1 MENKEYNRLIFNNII
16 NKLANI
22 TNYSDLTTYKYL
34 DKYLLEYLLK
44 NNIHTTRMDNYMK
57 KNNLWINLYLK
68 YNIIEPL
75 VNVPLEYLLEKTDNE
90 LLLVKILTK
99 MNNSERI
106 KLYQKMKYSNV
117 WLFNHIEQDIIEIYQ
132 TYNII
137 IPQTFINLPKIAD
150 NKIKV
155 NKKLQKELSKLV
167 TIYGDTDKQTI
178 DTIIN
183 ELKRKS
189 KQDIKRTYMDIVKL
203 LNYKLDNKDFKL
215 KISPTGYLCGLYTTD
230 DSILIDKY
238 IHGLFNHELSH
249 LFVDQFELFDI
260 DEDYK
265 EYRNMIKKIINRK
278 SSINRITN
286 YLNEFHSRI
295 NFMKKIFKEL
305 YFKEVEKQYGSFNAY
320 ANKLYIEI
328 KNIKPEVIIID
339 KIATEIYIDEDNIE
353 TSVME
358 IIESLSNNYANICV
372 TNYYN
377 EELFLENLLDS
388 ILKGRIW
395 ANELQVESMSGHSRK
410 YYKSDKYASLDECL
424 ANYDAIKNSN
434 KADILINKL
443 RYLVGDELVFF
454 LDDYVCLKRG
464 SKVMK
469 ISSKR

>member
-1 MENKEYNRLIFNNII
+1 MENNEYNRLIFNNIV
-16 NKLANI
+16 NELANI
-22 TNYSDLTTYKYL
+22 TNYSDLTRYKHL
-34 DKYLLEYLLK
+34 NKYLLEYLLE

-57 KNNLWINLYLK
+57 NNTLWIELYLK

-75 VNVPLEYLLEKTDNE
+75 VNIPLNKLMEKSDNE
-90 LLLVKILTK
+90 LLLEKILK
-99 MNNSERI
+99 EMNNGERI
-106 KLYQKMKYSNV
+106 KLYQNMKYSNV
-117 WLFNHIEQDIIEIYQ
+117 WLFNHMEQDIIEIYRK
-132 TYNII
+132 YNII
-137 IPQTFINLPKIAD
+137 ISPTFINLPKITD

-167 TIYGDTDKQTI
+167 TIYGDTDKQAI

-189 KQDIKRTYMDIVKL
+189 RQDRKRTYMDILKL
-203 LNYKLDNKDFKL
+203 INYKLDNKDFKL

-265 EYRNMIKKIINRK
+265 EYRNIIKKIINRK
-278 SSINRITN
+278 TSINRITN
-286 YLNEFHSRI
+286 YLNDFHSRI
-295 NFMKKIFKEL
+295 NYMKKIFKEL
-305 YFKEVEKQYGSFNAY
+305 YLKEIEKQYGNFNNY

-328 KNIKPEVIIID
+328 KNYKPEVIIID
-339 KIATEIYIDEDNIE
+339 KIDTEIYIDEDNIE

-358 IIESLSNNYANICV
+358 IIESLSDNYAYICV

-388 ILKGRIW
+388 VLKGRIW
-395 ANELQVESMSGHSRK
+395 ANELQVESMSGHSKK
-410 YYKSDKYASLDECL
+410 YYKSDKYASLDESL

-434 KADILINKL
+434 KANILINKL
-443 RYLVGDELVFF
+443 RNIVGDELVFF
-454 LDDYVCLKRG
+454 LDDYLNIKRG
-464 SKVMK
+464 SKIMK
-469 ISSKR
+469 LNSKR